1 MEDLGRNKRITG
13 LDPVDY
19 GDEPE
24 TVSAPLPRRDPAAW
38 DPNFEGS
45 LPSNRQRADVVTMSG
60 DPAAHAR
67 VTEPGAQSALD
78 VSLNREREENPA
90 PAPRHIKN
98 PMPAE
103 VRAPLTREP
112 TPHRTQ
118 PPVDLM
124 SEDDEASAID
134 YAHESDYTTRRGSM
148 LSGAGYRRSRS
159 DERRFK
165 EGLKYGQYLEVPK
178 GRRDLF
184 ATKKQQRNRRV
195 AIACIAVVAVAVVVW
210 IIVALAMG

>member
-1 MEDLGRNKRITG
+1 
-13 LDPVDY
+13 
-19 GDEPE
+19 
-24 TVSAPLPRRDPAAW
+24 
-38 DPNFEGS
+38 
-45 LPSNRQRADVVTMSG
+45 
-60 DPAAHAR
+60 
-67 VTEPGAQSALD
+67 
-78 VSLNREREENPA
+78 
-90 PAPRHIKN
+90 
-98 PMPAE
+98 
-103 VRAPLTREP
+103 
-112 TPHRTQ
+112 
-118 PPVDLM
+118 M